1 MHINTVIIKRHI
13 VPGGTK
19 EGVGMKKLSIAVL
32 LFAICSVAAVAWDYD
47 AQVAPDTVTINANE
61 RANFT
66 LTITHNSNSTE
77 RFAIYSPDV
86 EWDVPNTIVDV
97 APGEENATSI
107 QIKQYNE
114 KLNPGF
120 YLVNLHVRPNSVDSV
135 LRTVAL
141 IALHG
146 KGTALYLPSM
156 RLTSALPAHVDPRL
170 GTNLVITLSNL
181 NPLNLTDVTLLIR
194 SNLVNSDVKTTLNGF
209 EKKEVS
215 VPITYTSDL
224 GPQDDRVKIT
234 AIVRMD
240 NQTYH
245 FDGLPSSYNVI
256 EYGELSV
263 QESTADGW
271 FGSTKSITFSNTG
284 NNKKTQTFSVSK
296 PFFAGMFMSTQPSAR
311 VTKDETG
318 KAFAFDMALRP
329 GESKTV
335 SITTDYLPLV
345 VIIIVLVLIIVMYYV
360 TRSPLIVKKSAVV
373 IATDSAGL
381 TDVKVLIEI
390 RNRGGT
396 VIKNV
401 KLLDKIPRIVHLTE
415 ERGVGTLRPA
425 EIVRHD
431 QSGTLLRWNIHELD
445 KFEERVVSYKI
456 RSKLSIL
463 GRLHLP
469 IAIVK
474 FEKKPG
480 RVRSTKS
487 NVTQIGFGS

>member
-1 MHINTVIIKRHI
+1 MN
-13 VPGGTK
+13 
-19 EGVGMKKLSIAVL
+19 KLSIVVL
-32 LFAICSVAAVAWDYD
+32 LFVICSVTAFAWDFD
-47 AQVAPDTVTINANE
+47 VQVSPDSATIGVNE

-66 LTITHNSNSTE
+66 ITITHDSKETE
-77 RFAIYSPDV
+77 RFSIYSPDV
-86 EWDVPNTIVDV
+86 EWDVPNTVIDV
-97 APGEENATSI
+97 APGEEGKAQL

-114 KLNPGF
+114 RLNPGF
-120 YLVNLHVRPNSVDSV
+120 YLINLHIRPNSVDKV
-135 LRTVAL
+135 LRTMALVAL
-141 IALHG
+141 HS
-146 KGTALYLPSM
+146 KGTATYLPSM
-156 RLTSALPAHVDPRL
+156 RLSSEVPAHVDPRM
-170 GTNLVITLSNL
+170 GTNLVLTLSNL

-194 SNLVNSDVKTTLNGF
+194 SNLVNTDLKTTLNGL
-209 EKKEVS
+209 EKKQVS
-215 VPITYTSDL
+215 VPITYPSDTN
-224 GPQDDRVKIT
+224 PQDDTIKAT
-234 AIVRMD
+234 AIVRVG

-245 FDGLPSSYNVI
+245 FDGLPSQYGVI
-256 EYGELSV
+256 EYGEIAA
-263 QESTADGW
+263 QDTTTDGW
-271 FGSTKSITFSNTG
+271 LGDVKTITFTNTG
-284 NNKKTQTFSVSK
+284 NSRKEQTFSVSK
-296 PFFAGMFMSTQPSAR
+296 PFFAGLFMSPQPAAR
-311 VTKDETG
+311 VIKDDTG
-318 KAFAFDMALRP
+318 RAFAFDIALAP
-329 GESKTV
+329 GESTTV
-335 SITTDYLPLV
+335 SITTDYMPLV
-345 VIIIVLVLIIVMYYV
+345 VLALIAILAIATYYV
-360 TRSPLIVKKSAVV
+360 TRSPLVVKKSAVV

-431 QSGTLLRWNIHELD
+431 SSGTLLRWNIHELD

-474 FEKKPG
+474 FEKSPG
-480 RVRSTKS
+480 HVRSTKS